1 MLKKSIKNELILLG
15 TKGGPA
21 IRPNSSMPS
30 SSLLILDKKKILVN
44 SAHHQAV
51 KDPGRGLKINAR
63 SSDGVIEGIE
73 DPLKNFCI
81 GVQWHPE
88 FLIQNSDFLLFKKF
102 INCC

>member
-1 MLKKSIKNELILLG
+1 MEHEQTNPKNEPGHEVTII
-15 TKGGPA
+15 KD
-21 IRPNSSMPS
+21 
-30 SSLLILDKKKILVN
+30 SLLYAIISKHKILVN

-51 KDPGRGLKINAR
+51 KNPGKGLKINAK

-88 FLIQNSDFLLFKKF
+88 FLIQDSDLLLFKKF
-102 INCC
+102 IDSC